1 MSTSEKTALAR
12 ELGDRG
18 ILTINEIREL
28 FNYGEIEGGDVA
40 SIRGEYKSTLSL
52 SETTTDET
60 DETDETEETT
70 EETEE
75 TGKTTEEEEE
85 ENNASQT

>member
-60 DETDETEETT
+60 EEETT

-75 TGKTTEEEEE
+75 TEETTEEEE
-85 ENNASQT
+85 ENNAS

>member
-40 SIRGEYKSTLSL
+40 PIRGEYKSTLSL

-60 DETDETEETT
+60 DETEETT

-75 TGKTTEEEEE
+75 TEETTEEEE